1 MPEYTREQL
10 AKLYKG
16 LPQELKDWIGS
27 EDANDAIYQILKEN
41 DVLDEKCEQ
50 ISILTRNILLGLL
63 PMENFE
69 ETIEKEVGLKKD
81 LAEKISHEIN
91 RFVFFPVKN
100 ILNSLYKIES
110 AEGAQKQAENL
121 GIPVPETKETK
132 PIKSDSY
139 LEPME

>member
-91 RFVFFPVKN
+91 RFVFFPIKS
-100 ILNSLYKIES
+100 ILNDLYGVEKTAGNVQLES
-110 AEGAQKQAENL
+110 AQKE
-121 GIPVPETKETK
+121 IPEQEK
-132 PIKSDSY
+132 PSKSDSY

>member
-63 PMENFE
+63 PMENFQ
-69 ETIEKEVGLKKD
+69 ETIEKDVGLKKD
-81 LAEKISHEIN
+81 LANKISDWYEIDP
-91 RFVFFPVKN
+91 RLVLSIITV
-100 ILNSLYKIES
+100 ES
-110 AEGAQKQAENL
+110 EF
-121 GIPVPETKETK
+121 ETKAQSSKFLVDFFLTAVM
-132 PIKSDSY
+132 
-139 LEPME
+139 LLLRL